1 MSKGRSPWL
10 LVIFCTIATLI
21 AALALAGVFAGASV
35 AFAVAGGSSRPNEDR
50 PTGTEAANPAP
61 QAVSQTTVDTSP
73 QETFSGII
81 TDSHCRARHA
91 PSFEKNPSECTLL
104 CIRNGSEYALVNGD
118 RSFRLQGDSN
128 ELGKL
133 AGERVNLVGSLARG
147 VIKVSSVSEAR

>member
-1 MSKGRSPWL
+1 MSKGHSPWL

-21 AALALAGVFAGASV
+21 AALVLAGVFAGASV
-35 AFAVAGGSSRPNEDR
+35 AFAVAGESSRPNEAR
-50 PTGTEAANPAP
+50 PKAAEAANPAP
-61 QAVSQTTVDTSP
+61 QAVSQATVDSP

-91 PSFEKNPSECTLL
+91 PSFEKNPSDCTLL
-104 CIRNGSEYALVNGD
+104 CIRNGSEYALVNGE
-118 RSFRLQGDSN
+118 RSFRLQGDGH